1 MKRVILTSGPRGSGK
16 STYVKSLA
24 LQHPEV
30 VVVSRDEILLSLFGD
45 TSIYH
50 RAGHD
55 YALGMMFK
63 ELREYLSPEH
73 PTSTI
78 ILDCWNWFSDER
90 KDIIGTVRSFGA
102 DKVICFLFMVPAE
115 LCVQWFRQKPDIDT
129 VSEDRIRLDHRLYY
143 NDTHDI
149 DRDGFDEVFF
159 IQPAQLMFANFP
171 FL

>member
-24 LQHPEV
+24 LRHPEV
-30 VVVSRDEILLSLFGD
+30 VVVSRDDILLSLFGD

-50 RAGHD
+50 RAEHD
-55 YALGMMFK
+55 YALGVMFK

-73 PTSTI
+73 PASTI

-90 KDIIGTVRSFGA
+90 KDIVETARSFGA
-102 DKVICFLFMVPAE
+102 DKVTCFLFVVPVE
-115 LCVQWFRQKPDIDT
+115 LCVEWFRQKPDVEE
-129 VSEDRIRLDHRLYY
+129 VSEGKVRLDHRLYY
-143 NDTHDI
+143 MDTHNI
-149 DRDGFDEVFF
+149 HTDGFDEVFS
-159 IQPAQLMFANFP
+159 INSAQLMFENFP